1 MRKFAAK
8 ESMEMMK
15 MTTNWDDFI
24 GAMLKWTTSF
34 IFLIFFVSTIS
45 SFHQQHL
52 QKLKSD
58 SDLINEKSFLVRQ
71 LHNEML
77 LITRTQLGLLHATN
91 ETQVKT
97 ELSYLTTLISNHLVN
112 YYQFK
117 SITDE
122 SDIELLNKF
131 KFNFEKWRNFNEDI
145 LGYANAVSDAGFLK
159 TLGMID
165 LAFSQID
172 SSPNEAGQIIA
183 QLKQNIEQG
192 QEISN

>member
-1 MRKFAAK
+1 
-8 ESMEMMK
+8 MEMMD
-15 MTTNWDDFI
+15 MTANRSNFI
-24 GAMLKWTTSF
+24 RAVLKWTTLF
-34 IFLIFFVSTIS
+34 IFLVFCVSAIS
-45 SFHQQHL
+45 SFHQQQL
-52 QKLKSD
+52 QTLKAD
-58 SDLINEKSFLVRQ
+58 SDLINQKSFLVRQ
-71 LHNEML
+71 MHNEML

-97 ELSYLTTLISNHLVN
+97 ELSYLTTLISNHLLN